1 MWSSWYIVGLLM
13 LVTKRYAKKHWL
25 FMHYL
30 HAILG
35 YYALI
40 VTIIFSLSV
49 AEFEFKG
56 LHKTLGLIFLPI
68 AILGSLSGTFTAGT
82 MKAYNG
88 DKDWAEKE
96 RVERI
101 AKIHRISGYVML
113 FFGCIC
119 VTTGIGYYFG
129 HKLEGDDREILAPIN
144 MASFFFLVIVFEAI
158 YRIRNKY
165 SLGHVKTPKVQAN
178 HEYKSYTPE

>member
-1 MWSSWYIVGLLM
+1 
-13 LVTKRYAKKHWL
+13 
-25 FMHYL
+25 MHYL
-30 HAILG
+30 HALLG
-35 YYALI
+35 YYILI

-96 RVERI
+96 RV
-101 AKIHRISGYVML
+101 
-113 FFGCIC
+113 
-119 VTTGIGYYFG
+119 
-129 HKLEGDDREILAPIN
+129 
-144 MASFFFLVIVFEAI
+144 
-158 YRIRNKY
+158 
-165 SLGHVKTPKVQAN
+165 
-178 HEYKSYTPE
+178 